1 MNPEE
6 VRKIVLETLEAYMDV
21 QVKAVQELKG
31 KTVEAFGEGP
41 RRGRRRQSL
50 VDMSYKLLTE
60 AGTPLHV
67 SALVD
72 ALRESFQRITD
83 RDALSSALAKKA
95 RQGLLFKQTAPATF
109 ATLPEPGEEV

>member
-72 ALRESFQRITD
+72 ALREAFSTSPIVAPSPAPWQEGPSGL
-83 RDALSSALAKKA
+83 AL
-95 RQGLLFKQTAPATF
+95 QQTARSF
-109 ATLPEPGEEV
+109 ATLPDPGRR